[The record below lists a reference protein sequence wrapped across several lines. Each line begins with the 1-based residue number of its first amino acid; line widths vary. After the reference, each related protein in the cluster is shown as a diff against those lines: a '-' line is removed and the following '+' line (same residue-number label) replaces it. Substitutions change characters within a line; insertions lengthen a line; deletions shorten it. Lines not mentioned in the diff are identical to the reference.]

1 MIINNNA
8 VDLSLREK
16 DCANLRELIL
26 ENPGLPLLIFAGE
39 DAWQG
44 EYSYN
49 QVYASKGRIEHL
61 TLYNNIWMDED
72 DYSEKLANDLCE
84 EDEYKDMSD
93 KEYFRMIDEK
103 VANTE
108 FCEAIVIY
116 VG

>member
-8 VDLSLREK
+8 FDLSLNER
-16 DCANLRELIL
+16 DCIHLRELIL

-44 EYSYN
+44 EYQYN
-49 QVYASKGRIEHL
+49 QTYASKGRVEEL
-61 TLYNNIWMDED
+61 TLYNDMWMDEE
-72 DYSEKLANDLCE
+72 DYSEALANNLSD

-93 KEYFRMIDEK
+93 EEYYKMIDEK